1 MNNRLI
7 FTAIPN
13 AVFDAYNFAEITPCM
28 FLTLI
33 LLYKQADWATGRVA
47 FTSASMLA
55 SRMQGQYSART
66 VQEALQNLHFAGWI
80 TSHHKKGSRRNY
92 RVDLGNFTALTGA
105 LKGQV
110 LNPTAM
116 RDWHDAEDV
125 DRADGRVDDDVFAR
139 EETRDE
145 SRDETA
151 THQSPQSPQESTI
164 VQTPTIASSAAAC
177 SQKNLTKEEAELLDH
192 WYGVRL
198 RKELTDVEPA
208 RIQIDL
214 PYIQELIS
222 TVNGESHAVLS
233 FVFTDPGDDK
243 WVGWNKKSPDLPNL
257 IKHLRNGHLLQQF
270 RDSREEEVT
279 PTVPSAPSKKK
290 ARVARVV
297 RDEGIPEK
305 IIDVDEL

>member
-1 MNNRLI
+1 MNNRLL

-13 AVFDAYNFAEITPCM
+13 AVFDAYNYAEITPCM
-28 FLTLI
+28 FTTLC
-33 LLYKQADWATGRVA
+33 LLYRQADWATGRVA
-47 FTSASMLA
+47 FTCAGML
-55 SRMQGQYSART
+55 STKMQGQYSART
-66 VQEALQNLHFAGWI
+66 VQEALQNLHKAGWI
-80 TSHHKKGSRRNY
+80 ISHHKKGSKRNY

-110 LNPTAM
+110 LNPTTM

-145 SRDETA
+145 RRDETA
-151 THQSPQSPQESTI
+151 THQSLQSPQESTI
-164 VQTPTIASSAAAC
+164 AQTPTIASSAAA
-177 SQKNLTKEEAELLDH
+177 SAQKNLTKEEAELLDH

-198 RKELTDVEPA
+198 RKELTDVEPT
-208 RIQIDL
+208 RIQTDL

-270 RDSREEEVT
+270 RERDI
-279 PTVPSAPSKKK
+279 PTVPSGSPKKK
-290 ARVARVV
+290 AVAKAR
-297 RDEGIPEK
+297 RAMIEEEGILVK
-305 IIDVDEL
+305 NIVVDEL